1 MVPLWYV
8 HIQLIIKR
16 VQIILQERLEIN
28 KVNQMVNK

>member
-8 HIQLIIKR
+8 HIQLIIKW